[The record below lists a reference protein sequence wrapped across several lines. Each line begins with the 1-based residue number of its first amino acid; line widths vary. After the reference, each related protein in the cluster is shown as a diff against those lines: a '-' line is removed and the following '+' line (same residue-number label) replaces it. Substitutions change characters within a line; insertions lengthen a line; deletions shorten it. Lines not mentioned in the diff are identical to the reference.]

1 MENSD
6 SVKLS
11 RVDVPYLSE
20 EIIKTHSK
28 LRFYDKTKN
37 EILLNMTILQALN
50 CNFLQD
56 LNYEEEEIAISTAD
70 FSIAEIQELQRFYFT
85 GNCNLAIASSF
96 LDALGIDL
104 TQFCL
109 QSQIKVE
116 VKSEP
121 KEPKFDIDEDDV
133 DLDEVEDFISDDP
146 GSEEEEESDE
156 DWNKSGKN
164 LGSKTKTRGNILISD
179 LFTLSAFC
187 LHKVLRNSKSQKFL
201 KKFVKVCLH
210 ST

>member
-121 KEPKFDIDEDDV
+121 KEPKFDIDEIDV

-164 LGSKTKTRGNILISD
+164 LGSKTKTRGNFLISD
-179 LFTLSAFC
+179 LFILSA
-187 LHKVLRNSKSQKFL
+187 
-201 KKFVKVCLH
+201 VCLH
-210 ST
+210 N

>member
-28 LRFYDKTKN
+28 LRFYDKTN
-37 EILLNMTILQALN
+37 SEILLNMTILQALN

-56 LNYEEEEIAISTAD
+56 LSYEEEEIAISTAD
-70 FSIAEIQELQRFYFT
+70 FSMGEIQELQRFYFT
-85 GNCNLAIASSF
+85 GQCNLAVASSL

-121 KEPKFDIDEDDV
+121 KEPPSFNLDEDVELAEV
-133 DLDEVEDFISDDP
+133 DDFISDDP
-146 GSEEEEESDE
+146 GSEEEEEESDE
-156 DWNKSGKN
+156 DWNKSSKN
-164 LGSKTKTRGNILISD
+164 FGPKTKTRGNVQFFS
-179 LFTLSAFC
+179 F
-187 LHKVLRNSKSQKFL
+187 
-201 KKFVKVCLH
+201 
-210 ST
+210 